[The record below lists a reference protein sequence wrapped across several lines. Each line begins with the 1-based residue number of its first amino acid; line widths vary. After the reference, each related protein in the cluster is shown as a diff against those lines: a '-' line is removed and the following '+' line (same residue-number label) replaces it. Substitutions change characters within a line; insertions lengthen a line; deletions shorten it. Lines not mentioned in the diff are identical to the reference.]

1 MRAISVALRVIALTM
16 VLFACFAVASAA
28 VGFASTDTAQPD
40 SAAAVKL
47 IVVCFLEAAM
57 IANLV
62 QRSRWTGWRLIAAV
76 FFVFY
81 GVTTFMPQIESAVFL
96 TRLPPGTVPRLFLM
110 GALIGVPFSLLAVP
124 ILGKARSGANDPEPN
139 SRLQMTPSE
148 WIWKLAV
155 IAAVYVILYF
165 TFGYFVAWQNPAV
178 REYYG
183 GVDNGF
189 LSQMGSVLRDTPWL
203 VPFQIVR
210 AWCWVAI
217 AVPVV
222 KMLKG
227 GWLEAALTLALL
239 FSVLMNAQLLLPN
252 PYMPETVR
260 MSHLAETASSNFI
273 FGMVTGWLLLRRQIY
288 PGVTMAPGTA

>member
-1 MRAISVALRVIALTM
+1 MRAISVALRVVALTI
-16 VLFACFAVASAA
+16 VLFICFAVASGV
-28 VGFASTDTAQPD
+28 VGLANTQSAPPD
-40 SAAAVKL
+40 STAAIKL

-62 QRSRWTGWRLIAAV
+62 LRSDWTGWRLVAAV

-110 GALIGVPFSLLAVP
+110 GALIGIPFSMLAVP
-124 ILGKARSGANDPEPN
+124 ILGKARNVARDPETN
-139 SRLQMTPSE
+139 SRLQMTAGE
-148 WIWKLAV
+148 WIWKLSV
-155 IAAVYVILYF
+155 IAVVYVVLYF

-203 VPFQIVR
+203 VPFQIFR
-210 AWCWVAI
+210 ALCWVAI

-222 KMLKG
+222 RMLKG

-260 MSHLAETASSNFI
+260 MSHLVETASSNFI
-273 FGMVTGWLLLRRQIY
+273 FGMVTGWLLLRRQTY

>member
-1 MRAISVALRVIALTM
+1 
-16 VLFACFAVASAA
+16 
-28 VGFASTDTAQPD
+28 
-40 SAAAVKL
+40 
-47 IVVCFLEAAM
+47 
-57 IANLV
+57 
-62 QRSRWTGWRLIAAV
+62 
-76 FFVFY
+76 
-81 GVTTFMPQIESAVFL
+81 
-96 TRLPPGTVPRLFLM
+96 M
-110 GALIGVPFSLLAVP
+110 GALIAVPFSLLAVP
-124 ILGKARSGANDPEPN
+124 ILGKARGADNPETN
-139 SRLQMTPSE
+139 SRLQMTPGE
-148 WIWKLAV
+148 WIWKLTV

-203 VPFQIVR
+203 VPFQILR
-210 AWCWVAI
+210 ALCWAAI

-227 GWLEAALTLALL
+227 GWLEASLTLALL

-260 MSHLAETASSNFI
+260 MSHLVETASSNFI
-273 FGMVTGWLLLRRQIY
+273 FGMVIGWLLLRRQAY
-288 PGVTMAPGTA
+288 PGITMAPGAA

>member
-1 MRAISVALRVIALTM
+1 VRAISVALRVIALTIL
-16 VLFACFAVASAA
+16 LFVCFAVASTV
-28 VGFASTDTAQPD
+28 VGLANAQPAQPD
-40 SAAAVKL
+40 STAAVKL

-62 QRSRWTGWRLIAAV
+62 LRSGWTGWRLVAAV

-110 GALIGVPFSLLAVP
+110 GALIAIPFSVLAVP
-124 ILGKARSGANDPEPN
+124 ILGKSRGADDPETN
-139 SRLQMTPSE
+139 ARLLMTPGE
-148 WIWKLAV
+148 WVWKLSV
-155 IAAVYVILYF
+155 IAVVYVILYF

-210 AWCWVAI
+210 ALCWVAI

-227 GWLEAALTLALL
+227 GWLEASLTLALL

-252 PYMPETVR
+252 PYMPATVR
-260 MSHLAETASSNFI
+260 MSHLVETASSNFI
-273 FGMVTGWLLLRRQIY
+273 FGMVTGWLLLRRQAY
-288 PGVTMAPGTA
+288 PGITMAPGTA